1 MAALLMGLSTLVG
14 FEASANIAEEA
25 KDPHR
30 SVPRAIVGSVIAAAV
45 LGTLLIIA
53 LTVAIRDMGRVSRSA
68 SPVAE
73 IMSEQFGPGLERP
86 FMLVIGIAFF
96 GAGLVTMAGASRII
110 FAMARDG
117 RLPAHN
123 VLKKVNPR
131 TRTPIPAT
139 LLVVVVGVVVMI
151 VLPGGALLQLIQAGA
166 IINLNFSRDLFGW
179 DVVRA
184 GRRVGLI
191 VPDGHGRSA
200 GVARGRAF
208 HGRWGPRVGWRVSCC
223 SGEGGPKSLP
233 SFGYRGGPAPGGV
246 DA

>member
-1 MAALLMGLSTLVG
+1 MHT
-14 FEASANIAEEA
+14 
-25 KDPHR
+25 
-30 SVPRAIVGSVIAAAV
+30 AISQ
-45 LGTLLIIA
+45 
-53 LTVAIRDMGRVSRSA
+53 
-68 SPVAE
+68 P
-73 IMSEQFGPGLERP
+73 
-86 FMLVIGIAFF
+86 
-96 GAGLVTMAGASRII
+96 
-110 FAMARDG
+110 G
-117 RLPAHN
+117 RLYRNSMRGRAYQQPAARGT
-123 VLKKVNPR
+123 KNPECR
-131 TRTPIPAT
+131 WADLTGLNEPIT
-139 LLVVVVGVVVMI
+139 TS
-151 VLPGGALLQLIQAGA
+151 
-166 IINLNFSRDLFGW
+166 LNFSRDLFGS

>member
-1 MAALLMGLSTLVG
+1 MLLDTTGSESKSTLTVLQEVRSPSIRDDARVMSVLINHPPG
-14 FEASANIAEEA
+14 APGYP
-25 KDPHR
+25 PHR
-30 SVPRAIVGSVIAAAV
+30 
-45 LGTLLIIA
+45 
-53 LTVAIRDMGRVSRSA
+53 
-68 SPVAE
+68 
-73 IMSEQFGPGLERP
+73 
-86 FMLVIGIAFF
+86 
-96 GAGLVTMAGASRII
+96 
-110 FAMARDG
+110 
-117 RLPAHN
+117 
-123 VLKKVNPR
+123 
-131 TRTPIPAT
+131 
-139 LLVVVVGVVVMI
+139 
-151 VLPGGALLQLIQAGA
+151 LPGGPGFGYMIDGEMLFEIEGEAPRVLRAGDA
-166 IINLNFSRDLFGW
+166 FWGAGGDVIHYQDANLHFSRDLFGS